1 MRLIWWRHT
10 ESTCSVWIRTNRMRT
25 YCMRTYCMRNKRM
38 RTNRMRT
45 NRSRT
50 NRMRNNRMRNNC
62 MCTIRLCM
70 IIFECALNEWICK
83 LLKNLSRSKKWSGRK
98 KHKKP
103 SFLIFS
109 QKKRLRKWK
118 EKKLWILLSEWD
130 AAAAELPVATKM
142 SRQCG
147 VRILMRSS
155 LRVACKLQICNTF
168 QLRSLILHF
177 FQNEFLK
184 LGTKLIWTLYAFLT
198 QIAILHSTL
207 FSLVMSLWILKI
219 KFNISS
225 KICT

>member
-1 MRLIWWRHT
+1 MHT
-10 ESTCSVWIRTNRMRT
+10 NVWIRTNRIRTNRMRT
-25 YCMRTYCMRNKRM
+25 NCM
-38 RTNRMRT
+38 RTNRMCSNYVSTIRI
-45 NRSRT
+45 
-50 NRMRNNRMRNNC
+50 
-62 MCTIRLCM
+62 CTI
-70 IIFECALNEWICK
+70 IFKFAQNEWMFK
-83 LLKNLSRSKKWSGRK
+83 LLENLSRLKKWSRRK

-109 QKKRLRKWK
+109 QKRGW
-118 EKKLWILLSEWD
+118 ENGKKKVWILLSEWD

-184 LGTKLIWTLYAFLT
+184 LGTKLIWTFYAFLT